1 LSAPLLQQW
10 QLEEQIQPDTPDS
23 TMNHLLSQ
31 PFIRQA
37 LVGLVCV
44 AVLLAVLWMYLQPD
58 FLLTLANQVWGCF

>member
-1 LSAPLLQQW
+1 MQTATPNSA
-10 QLEEQIQPDTPDS
+10 
-23 TMNHLLSQ
+23 MNHLLSQ

-37 LVGLVCV
+37 LVGLVCM